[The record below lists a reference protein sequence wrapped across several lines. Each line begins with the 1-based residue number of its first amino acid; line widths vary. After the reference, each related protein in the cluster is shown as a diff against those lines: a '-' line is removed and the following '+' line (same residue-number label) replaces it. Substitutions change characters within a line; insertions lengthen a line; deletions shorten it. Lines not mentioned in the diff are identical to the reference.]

1 MSETTARE
9 AAGTGTQERGFGSRL
24 LSRLVRVREV
34 SILIVLVGLAL
45 YFQTANSA
53 FLSQQNIL
61 SLAQFAVP
69 YVVIASALCLLLIC
83 GEIDLSVGQS
93 FAFAPI
99 VMYLAYDKLFLVLP
113 LAVLV
118 GLLAV
123 AVVGLIN
130 GLITVYLGVSSLIT
144 TLGMF
149 FLLAGLNV
157 TLTGGFPAT
166 TPETSSITQ
175 VLGES
180 SWAGTIWALIIVAVL
195 QLVLS
200 RTRWGLHTYATG
212 GNPLGAR
219 EAGVSIARIKI
230 GNFILC
236 GILGGFVGIIESFRI
251 NSIDPLARRTRH
263 RAALHRLRGHRGD
276 GATWWGRDR
285 YGRVPRGAG
294 SHHPPQRLHPAG
306 HKRLHLQHH
315 PWHRH
320 PYSHDPQ
327 RVCRK
332 VAWRGELM
340 MENGAT
346 NGSDFLRVE
355 GVVKNFGAVSVLK
368 GVDLHVREGEVLG
381 LIGDNGAGKSTLL
394 KTITGFHRPDEGRI
408 LLEGE
413 EVNLRSVSQARSLG
427 IQTVYQDL
435 ALINE
440 LSVFHNMFLN
450 GEMTVGPFLNNRKM
464 KEKTS
469 QYLQDMGV
477 YIPSIDTEVARL
489 SGGQRQA
496 IAVARAVYSDAKM
509 LLLDEPLAAMGAKE
523 GALILD
529 LIQRLKE
536 ERGIPMILIVHNYAQ
551 VFDVCDR
558 VNLLR
563 NGRIE
568 YDKPVAESSV
578 EELTELVVSE
588 YRKARETGNGG

>member
-1 MSETTARE
+1 
-9 AAGTGTQERGFGSRL
+9 
-24 LSRLVRVREV
+24 
-34 SILIVLVGLAL
+34 
-45 YFQTANSA
+45 
-53 FLSQQNIL
+53 
-61 SLAQFAVP
+61 
-69 YVVIASALCLLLIC
+69 
-83 GEIDLSVGQS
+83 
-93 FAFAPI
+93 
-99 VMYLAYDKLFLVLP
+99 
-113 LAVLV
+113 
-118 GLLAV
+118 
-123 AVVGLIN
+123 
-130 GLITVYLGVSSLIT
+130 
-144 TLGMF
+144 
-149 FLLAGLNV
+149 
-157 TLTGGFPAT
+157 
-166 TPETSSITQ
+166 
-175 VLGES
+175 
-180 SWAGTIWALIIVAVL
+180 
-195 QLVLS
+195 
-200 RTRWGLHTYATG
+200 
-212 GNPLGAR
+212 
-219 EAGVSIARIKI
+219 
-230 GNFILC
+230 
-236 GILGGFVGIIESFRI
+236 
-251 NSIDPLARRTRH
+251 
-263 RAALHRLRGHRGD
+263 
-276 GATWWGRDR
+276 
-285 YGRVPRGAG
+285 
-294 SHHPPQRLHPAG
+294 
-306 HKRLHLQHH
+306 
-315 PWHRH
+315 
-320 PYSHDPQ
+320 
-327 RVCRK
+327 
-332 VAWRGELM
+332 M
-340 MENGAT
+340 MENGFT

-368 GVDLHVREGEVLG
+368 GVDLYVREGEVLG

-413 EVNLRSVSQARSLG
+413 EVNLRSVSQARALG

-435 ALINE
+435 ALVNE

-477 YIPSIDTEVARL
+477 NIPSIDTEVARL

-568 YDKPVAESSV
+568 YDKPVAETSV